1 MQPQQP
7 NNQPQPVPIQSA
19 PISQPIQPVQPML
32 YGQPQPMM
40 AQNIMV
46 AQNSG
51 NGASTTGLVMGILAI
66 SCSVGCSLSS
76 LSFSDTLEP
85 HKEARPVLVEDKVWL
100 VWFSDTSHSQGILS
114 HSFSLD
120 RLVLVPR
127 FESSVVDTLNNTDNK
142 FGSCSRRSLLR
153 SRLQCLYKLE
163 STTSPLLHNQGQRC
177 QGNLKE

>member
-66 SCSVGCSLSS
+66 STFALGFIPFLCFFFL
-76 LSFSDTLEP
+76 FS
-85 HKEARPVLVEDKVWL
+85 WL
-100 VWFSDTSHSQGILS
+100 FALLAVIFGHIGASQGS
-114 HSFSLD
+114 KTGVGGGQGAAG
-120 RLVLVPR
+120 LVLGYL
-127 FESSVVDTLNNTDNK
+127 TLAGYLIP
-142 FGSCSRRSLLR
+142 FLLLGSIGAGASL
-153 SRLQCLYKLE
+153 
-163 STTSPLLHNQGQRC
+163 
-177 QGNLKE
+177 

>member
-51 NGASTTGLVMGILAI
+51 NGASTTGLVMGFLAI
-66 SCSVGCSLSS
+66 STFALGFIPFLCFFFL
-76 LSFSDTLEP
+76 FS
-85 HKEARPVLVEDKVWL
+85 WL
-100 VWFSDTSHSQGILS
+100 FALLAVIFGHIGASQGS
-114 HSFSLD
+114 KTGVGGGQGVAG
-120 RLVLVPR
+120 LVLGYL
-127 FESSVVDTLNNTDNK
+127 TLAGYLIP
-142 FGSCSRRSLLR
+142 FLLLGSIGAGASL
-153 SRLQCLYKLE
+153 
-163 STTSPLLHNQGQRC
+163 
-177 QGNLKE
+177 

>member
-19 PISQPIQPVQPML
+19 PVSQPIQPVQPML

-66 SCSVGCSLSS
+66 STFALGFITL
-76 LSFSDTLEP
+76 LSFFFLFS
-85 HKEARPVLVEDKVWL
+85 WL
-100 VWFSDTSHSQGILS
+100 FALLAVIFGHIGASQGS
-114 HSFSLD
+114 KTGVGGGQGVAG
-120 RLVLVPR
+120 LVLGYL
-127 FESSVVDTLNNTDNK
+127 TLAGYLIP
-142 FGSCSRRSLLR
+142 FLLLGSIGAGASL
-153 SRLQCLYKLE
+153 
-163 STTSPLLHNQGQRC
+163 
-177 QGNLKE
+177 

>member
-19 PISQPIQPVQPML
+19 PVSQPIQPVQPML

-66 SCSVGCSLSS
+66 STFALGFIPFLCFFFL
-76 LSFSDTLEP
+76 FS
-85 HKEARPVLVEDKVWL
+85 WL
-100 VWFSDTSHSQGILS
+100 FALLAVIFGHIGASQGS
-114 HSFSLD
+114 KTGVGGGQGVAG
-120 RLVLVPR
+120 LVLGYL
-127 FESSVVDTLNNTDNK
+127 TLAGYLIP
-142 FGSCSRRSLLR
+142 FLLLGSIGAGASL
-153 SRLQCLYKLE
+153 
-163 STTSPLLHNQGQRC
+163 
-177 QGNLKE
+177 